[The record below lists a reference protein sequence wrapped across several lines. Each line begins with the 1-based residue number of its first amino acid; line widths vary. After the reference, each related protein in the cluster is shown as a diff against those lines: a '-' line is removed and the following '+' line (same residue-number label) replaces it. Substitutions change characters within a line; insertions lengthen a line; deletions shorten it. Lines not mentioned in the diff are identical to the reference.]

1 LNNKAFGHRQ
11 GAENAW
17 LSGLGRHWLPLRAHA
32 KLGRSVDVGDEAR
45 EMMKA
50 RIAGVMLGVGLF
62 GLTGTVPAEAETSVN
77 VGALSCH
84 VSGGVGFIFGS
95 SKDLD
100 CVFKH
105 PDGETE
111 RYHGEINK
119 YGVDIGFTT
128 ESRII
133 WGVFAPGKVEKG
145 ALAGHY
151 GGVSGEAEVGL
162 GLGANVLLGGSSKQI
177 ALQPLSVTGGIGL
190 NVAAGIASIT
200 LEAGK

>member
-1 LNNKAFGHRQ
+1 
-11 GAENAW
+11 
-17 LSGLGRHWLPLRAHA
+17 
-32 KLGRSVDVGDEAR
+32 
-45 EMMKA
+45 MKA
-50 RIAGVMLGVGLF
+50 RVAAAILLVGLF
-62 GLTGTVPAEAETSVN
+62 GSLPAEAETSVN
-77 VGALSCH
+77 IGALSCH

-95 SKDLD
+95 SKELD
-100 CVFKH
+100 CIFKH
-105 PDGETE
+105 TDGSTE

-133 WGVFAPGKVEKG
+133 WAVLAPGSVAPG

-151 GGVSGEAEVGL
+151 GGVTGEAEVGL

-177 ALQPLSVTGGIGL
+177 ALQPLSITGGVGL

>member
-1 LNNKAFGHRQ
+1 
-11 GAENAW
+11 
-17 LSGLGRHWLPLRAHA
+17 
-32 KLGRSVDVGDEAR
+32 
-45 EMMKA
+45 MKA
-50 RIAGVMLGVGLF
+50 RLTAAVLLAGLLG
-62 GLTGTVPAEAETSVN
+62 SVSADAN
-77 VGALSCH
+77 SGVNIGALSCH

-105 PDGETE
+105 TDGSTE

-133 WGVFAPGKVEKG
+133 WAVFAPGNVAPG

-151 GGVSGEAEVGL
+151 GGVTGEAEVGL
-162 GLGANVLLGGSSKQI
+162 GLGANVLLGGSNKQV
-177 ALQPLSVTGGIGL
+177 ALQPLSITGGVGL
-190 NVAAGIASIT
+190 NVAAGIASVT
-200 LEAGK
+200 LIAGK

>member
-1 LNNKAFGHRQ
+1 
-11 GAENAW
+11 
-17 LSGLGRHWLPLRAHA
+17 
-32 KLGRSVDVGDEAR
+32 
-45 EMMKA
+45 MKA
-50 RIAGVMLGVGLF
+50 RVAAAVLGVGILGA
-62 GLTGTVPAEAETSVN
+62 GLLGTHPSEAAETSVN
-77 VGALSCH
+77 IGALSCQ
-84 VSGGVGFIFGS
+84 VSGGIGFIFGS
-95 SKDLD
+95 SKDLN

-105 PDGETE
+105 TDGSTE

-133 WGVFAPGKVEKG
+133 WGVFAPGEVQRG

-151 GGVSGEAEVGL
+151 GGVTGEAEIGL
-162 GLGANVLLGGSSKQI
+162 GLGANVLFGGSSKQI
-177 ALQPLSVTGGIGL
+177 ALQPLSFSGGIGL

>member
-1 LNNKAFGHRQ
+1 
-11 GAENAW
+11 
-17 LSGLGRHWLPLRAHA
+17 
-32 KLGRSVDVGDEAR
+32 
-45 EMMKA
+45 MKA
-50 RIAGVMLGVGLF
+50 RVAAAVLGAGLLGAGLF
-62 GLTGTVPAEAETSVN
+62 GSHPSDAAETSVN
-77 VGALSCH
+77 IGALSCQ
-84 VSGGVGFIFGS
+84 VSGGIGFIFGS
-95 SKDLD
+95 SKDLN

-105 PDGETE
+105 TDGSTE

-133 WGVFAPGKVEKG
+133 WGVFAPGEVQRG

-151 GGVSGEAEVGL
+151 GGVTGEAEIGL
-162 GLGANVLLGGSSKQI
+162 GLGANVLFGGSSKQI
-177 ALQPLSVTGGIGL
+177 ALQPLSFSGGIGL